1 MRLGRAEL
9 RGAGKADA
17 RPASRTAS
25 GRAARRQRVGS
36 DWRRLTTCYGRSMS
50 GCGELQGQQAG
61 RCVFW
66 FRLGTWSQLRFSLAS
81 AYSSGLRAGGRTT
94 SGAGGHSGPRRRR
107 GEEQGFGATAEVL
120 ARGAGFRGGGAL
132 PSRGRLG
139 GGKAWR
145 AWGGGAAGGRSSFPG
160 AGEWVAWV
168 RTGGGQEWHM
178 PYTAGGGMVQHSQ
191 HSLVACM
198 PAC

>member
-120 ARGAGFRGGGAL
+120 ARGAGFRGGGL
-132 PSRGRLG
+132 YLSRGRSG
-139 GGKAWR
+139 GVRHSESGAGGRQGKVKLL
-145 AWGGGAAGGRSSFPG
+145 WGGGMAWGMGGVGRDGRGPRMALGKYCRRGRGAAF
-160 AGEWVAWV
+160 AA
-168 RTGGGQEWHM
+168 
-178 PYTAGGGMVQHSQ
+178 
-191 HSLVACM
+191 
-198 PAC
+198 